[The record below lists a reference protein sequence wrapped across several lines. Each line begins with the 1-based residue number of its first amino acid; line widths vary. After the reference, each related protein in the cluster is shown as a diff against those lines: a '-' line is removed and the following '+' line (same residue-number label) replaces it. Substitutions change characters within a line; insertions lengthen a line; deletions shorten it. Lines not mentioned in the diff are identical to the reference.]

1 MTSTDTTRTGGRP
14 HLPGGAR
21 PAVLV
26 SDLDGT
32 LLDADRKVAERTR
45 RALTAAVESGVH
57 LVLATARPAWS
68 ARQVLLPLRG
78 LGASL
83 VSSNGAVTGDLDD
96 PRPRRVRTMAPA
108 RVREA
113 LGLLGPVPWAVDRP
127 SGRLLGPDWPDILS
141 SGGAG
146 APRAE
151 EVPDGEEVLCLMARR
166 ASPPSPSFLAPAGL
180 CWTSSDAGLV
190 EVSAPG
196 ADKRSAVSWLLDSR
210 GLDWSA
216 VVAFGDA
223 PNDMS
228 LLRSAATGVAM
239 ANAVSDV
246 RSSATEL
253 TAGHDEDG
261 VAMWVERN
269 LL

>member
-1 MTSTDTTRTGGRP
+1 MTSTDSARTGGRP
-14 HLPGGAR
+14 QLPGGAR
-21 PAVLV
+21 PSVVV

-32 LLDADRKVAERTR
+32 LLDADRKVGERTR
-45 RALTAAVESGVH
+45 KALTAAVEGGVR

-68 ARQVLLPLRG
+68 AREVLLPLRG
-78 LGASL
+78 LGATL

-96 PRPRRVRTMAPA
+96 PRPRRVRAMAPA

-113 LGLLGPVPWAVDRP
+113 LTLLGPGPWALDRP
-127 SGRLLGPDWPDILS
+127 SGRLLGPDWPDVLS

-146 APRAE
+146 APRVE
-151 EVPDGEEVLCLMARR
+151 EVPDDEEVLCLMALR
-166 ASPPSPSFLAPAGL
+166 ASPPGPSSRASANL

-190 EVSAPG
+190 EVSEPG
-196 ADKRSAVSWLLDSR
+196 ADKRSAVSWLLD
-210 GLDWSA
+210 GWDLGWSA

-223 PNDMS
+223 PNDLS
-228 LLRSAATGVAM
+228 LLRSAGTGVAM

-246 RSSATEL
+246 RFSATEL

>member
-1 MTSTDTTRTGGRP
+1 MNSTDTAWTGGRP

-21 PAVLV
+21 PAVVV

-32 LLDADRKVAERTR
+32 LLNADRKVGERTR
-45 RALTAAVESGVH
+45 RALTAAVEGGVH

-83 VSSNGAVTGDLDD
+83 VSSNGAVTSDLDD
-96 PRPRRVRTMAPA
+96 PRPRRVRAMAPA
-108 RVREA
+108 RVSEA
-113 LGLLGPVPWAVDRP
+113 LTLLGPVPWAVDRP
-127 SGRLLGPDWPDILS
+127 SGRALGPNWPDVLS
-141 SGGAG
+141 SGGAD
-146 APRAE
+146 APRVE
-151 EVPDGEEVLCLMARR
+151 EVPDDEEVLCLMALRT
-166 ASPPSPSFLAPAGL
+166 SPPSPSFLAPAGL

-210 GLDWSA
+210 NLDWSA

-228 LLRSAATGVAM
+228 LLRSAARGVAM

-246 RSSATEL
+246 RFSATEL
-253 TAGHDEDG
+253 TASHDEDG

>member
-1 MTSTDTTRTGGRP
+1 MTSTDLARTGGRS

-21 PAVLV
+21 PAVVV

-32 LLDADRKVAERTR
+32 LLNADHEVGERTAE
-45 RALTAAVESGVH
+45 ALTAAVAAGVH

-96 PRPRRVRTMAPA
+96 LRPRRVRAMAPA

-113 LGLLGPVPWAVDRP
+113 LTLLGPVPWALDRP
-127 SGRLLGPDWPDILS
+127 SGRLLGPDWPDVLS
-141 SGGAG
+141 SGGAD
-146 APRAE
+146 APRVGQ
-151 EVPDGEEVLCLMARR
+151 VPDDEDVLCLMALR
-166 ASPPSPSFLAPAGL
+166 ADPPPPALLAPAGL
-180 CWTSSDAGLV
+180 GWTSSDAGLV

-196 ADKRSAVSWLLDSR
+196 ADKRSAVSWLLGTR

-223 PNDMS
+223 PNDLS
-228 LLRSAATGVAM
+228 LLRAAARGVAM

-253 TAGHDEDG
+253 TASHDEDG

>member
-1 MTSTDTTRTGGRP
+1 VTSTDTAPTGGRP

-21 PAVLV
+21 PAVVV

-32 LLDADRKVAERTR
+32 LLNADGKVGERTR
-45 RALTAAVESGVH
+45 RALGAAVAGGVH

-68 ARQVLLPLRG
+68 ARRVLLPLRG

-83 VSSNGAVTGDLDD
+83 VSSNGAVTGELDD
-96 PRPRRVRTMAPA
+96 PRPQRVRAMAPA

-113 LGLLGPVPWAVDRP
+113 LALLGPVPWAVDRP
-127 SGRLLGPDWPDILS
+127 SGRLLGPDWPDVLS

-146 APRAE
+146 APRVE
-151 EVPDGEEVLCLMARR
+151 EVPDDEDVLCLMALCPDPP
-166 ASPPSPSFLAPAGL
+166 PPSLLDPAGL

-196 ADKRSAVSWLLDSR
+196 ADKRSAVSWLLDRR
-210 GLDWSA
+210 GLDWST

-223 PNDMS
+223 PNDLS
-228 LLRSAATGVAM
+228 LLRSAATAVAV
-239 ANAVSDV
+239 ANAVSVV